1 LGNEG
6 IANAAGRVEKDA
18 IFKQFETGMRAL
30 VERSRQHNM
39 VPIVTLCYTRND
51 FTGVEY
57 EYTRRMNLAINSWDV
72 PSVNFLGA
80 VDDGH
85 GRWAEGFWN
94 DALHPNASGHF
105 ELLTTFVPTLFDA
118 LDRGKPTPVRA
129 TGSGFVR
136 VTAGPAALSYAPE
149 GTMHPFAVGLT
160 TRASSNAQLATVEGR
175 LLKAISQGRNVI
187 FQAGERATA
196 GILVQDGVFA
206 YRSTAGELIKSTVAA
221 DASWHQV
228 VLSHY
233 TARGETLL
241 FVDGTL
247 AVSVRERLE
256 TSRIVVGPT
265 ATTSSKPVD
274 VKDFLVYRSALN
286 ADEVA
291 ALKKGTLVQASL
303 DVYAPLADA
312 SLARGAAL
320 ENRAQSLAALRVGE
334 GSLTHLDR

>member
-1 LGNEG
+1 
-6 IANAAGRVEKDA
+6 
-18 IFKQFETGMRAL
+18 
-30 VERSRQHNM
+30 
-39 VPIVTLCYTRND
+39 
-51 FTGVEY
+51 
-57 EYTRRMNLAINSWDV
+57 
-72 PSVNFLGA
+72 
-80 VDDGH
+80 
-85 GRWAEGFWN
+85 
-94 DALHPNASGHF
+94 
-105 ELLTTFVPTLFDA
+105 
-118 LDRGKPTPVRA
+118 
-129 TGSGFVR
+129 
-136 VTAGPAALSYAPE
+136 
-149 GTMHPFAVGLT
+149 
-160 TRASSNAQLATVEGR
+160 
-175 LLKAISQGRNVI
+175 
-187 FQAGERATA
+187 
-196 GILVQDGVFA
+196 VFA